1 MKKITNLLSV
11 IGLIFLQVSLISCQ
25 KKETALSEI
34 EVSGIIEAVKTE
46 IKAQAQGEVRQILV
60 QEGQKVKKGD
70 LLCLLDDEKLRIQL
84 AQVKAGQDAAQARLR
99 LAKMGTKK
107 EMIAVAK
114 NQEEIAAKQLELAQ
128 KDAERLAKLLNQG
141 AVSQSLKEKADLAL
155 KAAQE
160 QYKSAQ
166 ENYRMAARGREKEE
180 IEMVEAEIQ
189 GLKAQEQYLLRL
201 LQDAE
206 VKSPIDGLLE
216 IRHIEVGE
224 LALPGAILFSLI
236 DLHQTY
242 VKAYVPERYTGR
254 LRLGSVV
261 AVFSDSY
268 PGKTYKGKI
277 DFISDEAEF
286 APTNV
291 QTKEERLKLVY
302 MIKSYLDNPAG
313 ELKPGM
319 PVDVK
324 IKIEG

>member
-11 IGLIFLQVSLISCQ
+11 IGLVFLQISLTNCQ
-25 KKETALSEI
+25 KKEAAPSEI

-46 IKAQAQGEVRQILV
+46 IKAQAQGEIRQILV

-70 LLCLLDDEKLRIQL
+70 LFCLLDDEKLRIQL
-84 AQVKAGQDAAQARLR
+84 SQVKAGQDAAEARLR

-128 KDAERLAKLLNQG
+128 KDAERLAKLFSQG

-180 IEMVEAEIQ
+180 IEVVEAEIQ

-201 LQDAE
+201 LQDTE
-206 VKSPIDGLLE
+206 IRSPVDGILE
-216 IRHIEVGE
+216 IKHVEVGE

-236 DLHQTY
+236 DLERTY
-242 VKAYVPERYTGR
+242 VQAYVPEKYTGKVK
-254 LRLGSVV
+254 LGSEVGV
-261 AVFSDSY
+261 SCDSY
-268 PGKTYKGKI
+268 PGKTYKGKVNY
-277 DFISDEAEF
+277 ISDEAEF
-286 APTNV
+286 APKNI

-302 MIKSYLDNPAG
+302 MIKSYLENKAG